1 MKIQTIFCLLSCML
15 FGQAHATSYFLR
27 GGEDLEELDAA
38 LASKLH
44 VDKPAF
50 AKGYVAGAADATA
63 GVTWCPNSDVTE
75 EQIFH
80 AVAKFMKNHRESVNR
95 GAVAI
100 VGEALVTDFPCN
112 KK

>member
-1 MKIQTIFCLLSCML
+1 MKTVLCLLSCL
-15 FGQAHATSYFLR
+15 LIGQVHATSYFR
-27 GGEDLEELDAA
+27 SGEDLEELDAA

-63 GVTWCPNSDVTE
+63 GVNWCPNAHVPE

-80 AVAKFMKNHRESVNR
+80 VVAKFMTDHPESRKRSAVN
-95 GAVAI
+95 I
-100 VGEALVTDFPCN
+100 VDDALVAAFPCN